1 MSEQTG
7 SRDGSWALRF
17 AEGLARLSPLIDDTP
32 AVASGAEP
40 LVELAAPTGRRNSTW
55 VLRRVLFG
63 LFTLLVISILI
74 FFATHVLPG
83 NAAEAI
89 LGHSATRAR
98 VAQLERQL
106 GLDRPVVSQY
116 WSWLS
121 SAVHGDFGTSLAAN
135 EPVTTLIGSPLVNTL
150 VLLGLTALFAVPI
163 SLFIGVLA
171 ATRQNGVLDGTI
183 SAASITL
190 AALPEFVIGII
201 LVTLFATQVFK
212 LLPAVSLVS
221 PGQDPL
227 STPTAMILPVA
238 TLTLAVVPYL
248 SRLVRGSMIDVLG
261 SEYVTMARLKGLRP
275 QTILVR
281 HVLRNALVPAIQG
294 TALSLAYLLG
304 GVVTIEYLFAY
315 PGLGS
320 ALIAAAGERD
330 IPVIQAICLIFA
342 AGYVIFNIIADLL
355 TIYVTPRLRTQ

>member
-1 MSEQTG
+1 VDDATV
-7 SRDGSWALRF
+7 
-17 AEGLARLSPLIDDTP
+17 LA
-32 AVASGAEP
+32 AGAETIP
-40 LVELAAPTGRRNSTW
+40 REAETAGRHRSRW
-55 VLRRVLFG
+55 ILRRVLFG

-83 NAAEAI
+83 NAAQAI
-89 LGHSATRAR
+89 LGHTATPAR
-98 VAQLERQL
+98 VHQLERQL
-106 GLDRPVVSQY
+106 GLDRPVLAQY
-116 WSWLS
+116 WTWLS
-121 SAVHGDFGTSLAAN
+121 NAVGGNFGSSLAAN

-150 VLLGLTALFAVPI
+150 VLLGLTALIAVPV
-163 SLFIGVLA
+163 SLAVGVLA
-171 ATRQNGVLDGTI
+171 ATRQNGPLDAGI
-183 SAASITL
+183 SAVSITL
-190 AALPEFVIGII
+190 AALPEFVIGIV
-201 LVTLFATQVFK
+201 LVTLFATQVLK
-212 LLPAVSLVS
+212 LLPSVALIP

-227 STPTAMILPVA
+227 SSGTAMILPVA
-238 TLTLAVVPYL
+238 TLTLAVIPYL

-275 QTILVR
+275 RTILVR

-330 IPVIQAICLIFA
+330 VPVIQAICLIFA
-342 AGYVIFNIIADLL
+342 AGYVIFNMIADLL

>member
-1 MSEQTG
+1 M
-7 SRDGSWALRF
+7 
-17 AEGLARLSPLIDDTP
+17 
-32 AVASGAEP
+32 
-40 LVELAAPTGRRNSTW
+40 
-55 VLRRVLFG
+55 LRRLLFG

-74 FFATHVLPG
+74 FVATHVLPG
-83 NAAEAI
+83 NAARAI
-89 LGHSATRAR
+89 LGHNATPANVRE
-98 VAQLERQL
+98 LERQL
-106 GLDRPVVSQY
+106 GLDRPVTAQY

-121 SAVHGDFGTSLAAN
+121 NAVRGNLGSSLAAS
-135 EPVTTLIGSPLVNTL
+135 EPVTRLIGSPLVNTL

-163 SLFIGVLA
+163 SLIIGVLA
-171 ATRQNGVLDGTI
+171 ATRQNGLVDGAI
-183 SAASITL
+183 SAVSITL
-190 AALPEFVIGII
+190 AALPEFVIGIL

-212 LLPAVSLVS
+212 LLPSVSLIA
-221 PGQDPL
+221 PGQNPL
-227 STPTAMILPVA
+227 SSPTALILPVA

-248 SRLVRGSMIDVLG
+248 SRLVRGSMIDVLA

-275 QTILVR
+275 HTILIR

-330 IPVIQAICLIFA
+330 VPVIQAICLIFA
-342 AGYVIFNIIADLL
+342 AGYVIFNIVADLL